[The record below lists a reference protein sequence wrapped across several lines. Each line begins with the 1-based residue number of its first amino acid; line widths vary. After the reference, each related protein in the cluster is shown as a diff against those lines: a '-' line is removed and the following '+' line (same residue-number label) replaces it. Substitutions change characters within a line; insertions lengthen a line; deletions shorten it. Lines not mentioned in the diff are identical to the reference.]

1 MVEEAPAPQPNVPSL
16 LGVVVLV
23 TAVVTAASYGAPFVG
38 LGDYSALAVAC
49 SFLGATWWLVLRY
62 DSEIIEAHGLAL
74 GGILLPESIDPRRV
88 LRSGLRALVV
98 ASVMLVVVAIPFWFG
113 YRAWFSRGAFS
124 FARTVPNVDAVL
136 GQLFV
141 IALPEEAFY
150 RGWLQTRLD
159 ARFGKEVRV
168 LGLPLTGGIVLTSA
182 IFAVG
187 HFLTIPNPARL
198 AVFFPSLLFGALRRR
213 EGGIGAAFVF
223 HAMCNLL
230 SAAVSAGFSGGR

>member
-1 MVEEAPAPQPNVPSL
+1 MVEEAPVPPSNLPNV

-23 TAVVTAASYGAPFVG
+23 TAVVTVASYGAPFLG

-49 SFLGATWWLVLRY
+49 SFLGATWWLVLRH
-62 DSEIIEAHGLAL
+62 DSDVIEAHGLAL
-74 GGILLPESIDPRRV
+74 GGVLLPEAIDPRRV
-88 LRSGLRALVV
+88 ARSGARALLVASVLLLVV
-98 ASVMLVVVAIPFWFG
+98 AVPFWLG

-124 FARTVPNVDAVL
+124 FARTVPSFDAVL

-159 ARFGKEVRV
+159 ARFPKEVR
-168 LGLPLTGGIVLTSA
+168 LIGLPLTWGIVLTSA

-213 EGGIGAAFVF
+213 EGGIGASFVF

>member
-1 MVEEAPAPQPNVPSL
+1 MVEEARVPKPEVAT
-16 LGVVVLV
+16 VVVAIVFVTALV
-23 TAVVTAASYGAPFVG
+23 TSASYLAPYVG
-38 LGDYSALAVAC
+38 LADYSALAVAVC
-49 SFLGATWWLVLRY
+49 FLGATWWLVLRH
-62 DSEIIEAHGLAL
+62 DAQTIELHGLAL
-74 GGILLPESIDPRRV
+74 GGVLLPEPIEPRRA

-98 ASVMLVVVAIPFWFG
+98 ASMMLVVVAIPFWFG

-150 RGWLQTRLD
+150 RGWLQTSLD
-159 ARFGKEVRV
+159 ARFAKEVRV
-168 LGLPLTGGIVLTSA
+168 FGLPLTWGIVITSA

-230 SAAVSAGFSGGR
+230 SGAVAAGFSGAR

>member
-1 MVEEAPAPQPNVPSL
+1 MFEEARLSRPKLAVL
-16 LGVVVLV
+16 VGAVVVV
-23 TAVVTAASYGAPFVG
+23 TAIVTAASYLAPP
-38 LGDYSALAVAC
+38 DYSALAVAC
-49 SFLGATWWLVLRY
+49 GFLGATWWLVLRH
-62 DSEIIEAHGLAL
+62 DSRVIEAHGLAL
-74 GGILLPESIDPRRV
+74 GGVLLPEPISASRA
-88 LRSGLRALVV
+88 LYSGLRAIVV
-98 ASVMLVVVAIPFWFG
+98 ASVMLVIVAVPFWFG

-124 FARTVPNVDAVL
+124 FVRTVPNFDAVL

-150 RGWLQTRLD
+150 RGWLQTSLD
-159 ARFGKEVRV
+159 AYFPREVRV
-168 LGLPLTGGIVLTSA
+168 LGLPLTWGIVITSA

-230 SAAVSAGFSGGR
+230 SGAVASGFSGAR